1 LLLLLAV
8 TSSAMAHDGRSA
20 VRLVGASSQTR
31 RPPTRTVSRADQ
43 LACVSRL
50 RGSTILADGARRI
63 GRLSDVCAD
72 ISDGR
77 LTGLLVRV
85 GRRDSFVPTHDI
97 LSLGAEGARV
107 SNVDPGSQFRRGRT
121 EVRLAHEL
129 LDREMIDR
137 TGPRIIRVNDI
148 AIGVSNGILGI
159 VGVDVSSRA
168 LLRRLAPRWIAG
180 CLPDA
185 LVEWANL
192 EPIATELPNVPI
204 TPTHRSLHRL
214 HPTDLAR
221 LVDHLPHRHGAELLA
236 SLESVTAADV
246 LEEVERKRQAGL
258 LEYLPAD
265 RAAAALNEM
274 APDAAADL
282 LGHLLPDEAD
292 RLLAAMDAPR
302 AAVARLLLTY
312 PADSAGGLMTTDFV
326 IALERDTGRRAIEY
340 IRGQLRK
347 PDLAYYVYV
356 VDHPDNRRLRGVV
369 SLRDLL
375 LADPDEP
382 LASYMARGVSA
393 VSPEAKAE
401 EAARVM
407 REYNLLALPVV
418 DEMDRMLG
426 LITVDDVLDVLLPEQ
441 VRRHVPRLFS

>member
-1 LLLLLAV
+1 V
-8 TSSAMAHDGRSA
+8 
-20 VRLVGASSQTR
+20 V
-31 RPPTRTVSRADQ
+31 
-43 LACVSRL
+43 CVSRL
-50 RGSTILADGARRI
+50 RGSTVVADGARRV
-63 GRLSDVCAD
+63 GRLTDVCAD

-77 LTGLLVRV
+77 LTGLLVRA
-85 GRRDSFVPTHDI
+85 GRFDAFVPTRNV
-97 LSLGAEGARV
+97 LSLGADGAQV
-107 SNVDPGSQFRRGRT
+107 SSVDPGSQFHRGRG

-129 LDREMIDR
+129 LDREMIDHA
-137 TGPRIIRVNDI
+137 GLRIIRVNDI
-148 AIGVSNGILGI
+148 AIGVSGEILRV

-168 LLRRLAPRWIAG
+168 LLRRLAPRWIGG
-180 CLPDA
+180 CLSDA

-192 EPIATELPNVPI
+192 EPLAAELPDVSISPN
-204 TPTHRSLHRL
+204 HHSLDRL
-214 HPTDLAR
+214 HPADLAR

-236 SLESVTAADV
+236 SLDSVTAADV

-258 LEYLPAD
+258 LEQLPAD
-265 RAAAALNEM
+265 RAAAALDEM

-282 LGHLLPDEAD
+282 LGDLLPDEAD
-292 RLLAAMDAPR
+292 RLLNAMSPPR

-326 IALERDTGRRAIEY
+326 ISLEHDTARRAIEY
-340 IRGQLRK
+340 IRGQLKK

-375 LADPDEP
+375 LANPDEP
-382 LASYMARGVSA
+382 LASYMARSVSA
-393 VSPEAKAE
+393 VRPEAKAA

-418 DEMDRMLG
+418 DDMDRMLG
-426 LITVDDVLDVLLPEQ
+426 LITADDVLDVLLSEQ